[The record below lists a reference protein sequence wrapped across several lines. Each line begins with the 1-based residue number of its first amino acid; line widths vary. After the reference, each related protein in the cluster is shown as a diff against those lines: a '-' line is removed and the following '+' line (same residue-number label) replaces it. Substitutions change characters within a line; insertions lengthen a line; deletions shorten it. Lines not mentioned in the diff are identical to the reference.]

1 MITRTVTVGSAM
13 GLHARPAAM
22 FATAVEQT
30 GLDVVLRHGGE
41 EADAASALDI
51 MALGI
56 AGGETVTIG
65 VDEGETGAGGAGATD
80 AADATDVAGATA
92 EDIEAKL
99 DELAALLSRDF
110 DAADGV

>member
-30 GLDVVLRHGGE
+30 GLDVVLWHDGE

-65 VDEGETGAGGAGATD
+65 VDEGKAGAG
-80 AADATDVAGATA
+80 AADATVEAIG
-92 EDIEAKL
+92 AKL
-99 DELAALLSRDF
+99 DGLAAMLARDF
-110 DAADGV
+110 DAVDAVDQA

>member
-13 GLHARPAAM
+13 GLHARPAAI

-30 GLDVVLRHGGE
+30 GLDVVLRHDGE

-65 VDEGETGAGGAGATD
+65 VDEGQAGAGS
-80 AADATDVAGATA
+80 ADATVEAIG
-92 EDIEAKL
+92 AKL
-99 DELAALLSRDF
+99 DGLAAMLARDF
-110 DAADGV
+110 DAADRV

>member
-41 EADAASALDI
+41 EADASSALDI

-65 VDEGETGAGGAGATD
+65 VDEGETGASGAG
-80 AADATDVAGATA
+80 AADATNAADATA

-99 DELAALLSRDF
+99 DELAALLARDF

>member
-30 GLDVVLRHGGE
+30 GLDVVLWHDGE
-41 EADAASALDI
+41 EADASSALDI

-65 VDEGETGAGGAGATD
+65 VDAGEAGACGAGATD
-80 AADATDVAGATA
+80 AAGATA

-99 DELAALLSRDF
+99 DELAALLARDF

>member
-30 GLDVVLRHGGE
+30 GLDVVLRHDGE
-41 EADAASALDI
+41 EADASSALDI

-65 VDEGETGAGGAGATD
+65 VDEEEASAGGAS
-80 AADATDVAGATA
+80 AADDTVEA
-92 EDIEAKL
+92 IETKL
-99 DELAALLSRDF
+99 DKLAALLARDF
-110 DAADGV
+110 DAADAVSGA

>member
-30 GLDVVLRHGGE
+30 GLDVVLWHDGE

-65 VDEGETGAGGAGATD
+65 VDEGKAGAGAGAG
-80 AADATDVAGATA
+80 AADATV
-92 EDIEAKL
+92 EAIGTKL
-99 DELAALLSRDF
+99 DGLAAMLARDF
-110 DAADGV
+110 DAVDAVGGV

>member
-65 VDEGETGAGGAGATD
+65 VDEGETGAGGADVD
-80 AADATDVAGATA
+80 AAGATA

-99 DELAALLSRDF
+99 DELAALLARDF

>member
-65 VDEGETGAGGAGATD
+65 VDEGETGAGGAGA
-80 AADATDVAGATA
+80 ADATDVAGATA

>member
-13 GLHARPAAM
+13 GLHARPAAI

-30 GLDVVLRHGGE
+30 GLDVVLWHDGE

-65 VDEGETGAGGAGATD
+65 VDEGQAGANAGANAGAS
-80 AADATDVAGATA
+80 AADATV
-92 EDIEAKL
+92 EAIGTKL
-99 DELAALLSRDF
+99 DGLAAMLTRDF
-110 DAADGV
+110 DAVDAVDGV